1 MNQPQEKVTEGIDAK
16 AKPAKGTAAELQAQ
30 FQAMKGDKAPRK
42 KALQAR
48 FSPAQGA
55 RNIHRYIMPRED
67 QLADLLENDYWGHV
81 QARFNIND
89 RIEVNPDDG
98 SFYAELMVRSTTFG
112 YVVTAVI
119 NFVEFDGPVSSLTV
133 PEEYLIKFDG
143 PYLKWLVKRFDKVM
157 VEKLETKDLA
167 QKWLKNHLRD
177 LRVD

>member
-1 MNQPQEKVTEGIDAK
+1 MNQPQVNVTETIEK
-16 AKPAKGTAAELQAQ
+16 KVKPARGTAEELQEQ
-30 FQAMKGDKAPRK
+30 FKAMKGDKEPRK

-48 FSPAQGA
+48 FAPAQGA

-67 QLADLLENDYWGHV
+67 HFADLLETDYWGHV

-98 SFYAELMVRSTTFG
+98 SYYAELMVRSRTLG

-119 NFVEFDGPVSSLTV
+119 NFVEFDGPVSKLTV

-143 PYLKWLVKRFDKVM
+143 PYEKWQVTRFGQVLVSQMTTRPDA
-157 VEKLETKDLA
+157 ET
-167 QKWLKNHLRD
+167 WLKNHLRD

>member
-1 MNQPQEKVTEGIDAK
+1 MNQPQEKVSERIESKT
-16 AKPAKGTAAELQAQ
+16 KPAPGTAEELKAQ
-30 FQAMKGDKAPRK
+30 FKAMRGDKAPRK

-48 FSPAQGA
+48 FAAAQGQ

-67 QLADLLENDYWGHV
+67 ALADLLETDYWGHV

-98 SFYAELMVRSTTFG
+98 SFYAELLVRSTTFG

-119 NFVEFDGPVSSLTV
+119 NFVEFDGPVSKLTA
-133 PEEYLIKFDG
+133 PEEYLISFDG
-143 PYLKWLVKRFDKVM
+143 PFEKWQVKRLGQVL
-157 VEKLETKDLA
+157 VSQLETRNLA
-167 QKWLKNHLRD
+167 ETWLKNHLRD

>member
-1 MNQPQEKVTEGIDAK
+1 MNQPQEKVAESIESK
-16 AKPAKGTAAELQAQ
+16 AKPVTGTAEELQAQ
-30 FQAMKGDKAPRK
+30 FKNMRGDKAPRK

-48 FSPAQGA
+48 FAAAQGA

-67 QLADLLENDYWGHV
+67 QLADLLETDYWGHV
-81 QARFNIND
+81 QARFNVND

-119 NFVEFDGPVSSLTV
+119 NFVEFDGPVNKLTV

-143 PYLKWLVKRFDKVM
+143 PYLKWQVKRFDQVM

-167 QKWLKNHLRD
+167 QTWLKNHLRD